1 VSPTVVRQHSA
12 RDWKSLRWIVPG
24 ARLPNPPKIAVPFIK
39 SFHRHG
45 VLATRDA
52 QSGVGIPVGQQLKE
66 HFRGQK
72 RYSLSRSRVWS
83 LRCGESYR

>member
-1 VSPTVVRQHSA
+1 VSPTMIRQHSA
-12 RDWKSLRWIVPG
+12 RASKSLRWIVPV
-24 ARLPNPPKIAVPFIK
+24 ARLPNPPKIAVQFIK

-52 QSGVGIPVGQQLKE
+52 PSVVGIPVGQQLKE

-72 RYSLSRSRVWS
+72 RFSESLASMEPEVR
-83 LRCGESYR
+83 

>member
-1 VSPTVVRQHSA
+1 VSPTMTRQHSA
-12 RDWKSLRWIVPG
+12 RTSKSLRWIIAV

-45 VLATRDA
+45 LLATRNA